1 MSKKQFGP
9 QPWIFPNPTVLV
21 GTVVDGKPNFAPYA
35 WSGITGGDPP
45 TLSVG
50 IRHERYTLIGIKQ
63 NKVFSVNIPS
73 VDLLEETDYCGMV
86 SGAKVDKAEECGF
99 NIFYGRLDKAP
110 LFEQCPVNLE
120 CEVLHILNVG
130 IHMLVVGKIVQTHI
144 TEDCL
149 TDDQPDILKIK
160 PFVYSRG
167 PTARYNAVGD
177 VLGQAF
183 NVGKSLKKK
192 HIGS

>member
-110 LFEQCPVNLE
+110 LIEQCPVNLE

>member
-9 QPWIFPNPTVLV
+9 QPWIFPNPAVLV
-21 GTVVDGKPNFAPYA
+21 GTEIDGKPNFAPYA
-35 WSGITGGDPP
+35 WCGITGGEPP
-45 TLSVG
+45 TLAVG
-50 IRHERYTLIGIKQ
+50 VRHERYTLKGIKQ
-63 NKVFSVNIPS
+63 NQAFSVNVPS
-73 VDLLEETDYCGMV
+73 VDLLKETDYCGMV
-86 SGAKVDKAEECGF
+86 SGAKVDKVKDCGF
-99 NIFYGRLDKAP
+99 NVFYGTLAKAP
-110 LFEQCPVNLE
+110 LIEQCPVNLE

-130 IHMLVVGKIVQTHI
+130 IHALVVGKIVQTHV

-149 TDDQPDILKIK
+149 TDNQPDIMKIK

-183 NVGKSLKKK
+183 NVGKSLKK
-192 HIGS
+192 

>member
-1 MSKKQFGP
+1 MSKKQFGS

-21 GTVVDGKPNFAPYA
+21 GTKVDGKPNFAPYA
-35 WSGITGGDPP
+35 WCGITGGDPP

-50 IRHERYTLIGIKQ
+50 VRHERYTLKGIRQ
-63 NKVFSVNIPS
+63 NQVFSVNVPS

-86 SGAKVDKAEECGF
+86 SGSEADKVKNCCF
-99 NIFYGRLDKAP
+99 NIFYGTLDTAP
-110 LFEQCPVNLE
+110 LIEQCPINLE

-130 IHMLVVGKIVQTHI
+130 IHALVVGKIIQTHV
-144 TEDCL
+144 TEICL
-149 TDDQPDILKIK
+149 TDDQPDIMKIK

-167 PTARYNAVGD
+167 PTARYNTVGD

-183 NVGKSLKKK
+183 NVGKKLRK
-192 HIGS
+192 

>member
-21 GTVVDGKPNFAPYA
+21 GTEVDGKPNFAPYA
-35 WSGITGGDPP
+35 WCGITGGDPP
-45 TLSVG
+45 TLAVG
-50 IRHERYTLIGIKQ
+50 VRHERYTLKGIKQ
-63 NKVFSVNIPS
+63 NQTFSVNVPS
-73 VDLLEETDYCGMV
+73 VDLLKETDYCGMV
-86 SGAKVDKAEECGF
+86 SGLKVDKVKDCGF
-99 NIFYGRLDKAP
+99 NVFYGTLANAP
-110 LFEQCPVNLE
+110 LIEQCPVNLE

-130 IHMLVVGKIVQTHI
+130 IHALVIGKIVQTHV

-149 TDDQPDILKIK
+149 TDDQPDIMKIK

-183 NVGKSLKKK
+183 DVGKSLKK
-192 HIGS
+192 